1 MTVDP
6 PSDRSVDPA
15 VDPAEGPTLGA
26 GLDATLRVTGRDL
39 DLRLQVPRGRTL
51 ALLGANGAGKSTALA
66 CMAGLLRPD
75 GGEVRL
81 GDRVLSSS
89 RGSGTWVPP
98 HARGVALL
106 AQEARLF
113 PHLSVADNVAFGP
126 RSAGASRREARERAA
141 HWLAEVDAS
150 DLGPRRPT
158 ALSGGQAQRVAIA
171 RALATEP
178 QVLLLDEPLSA
189 LDVEAAPAIRQLL
202 RRVLRDRTTVVVTHD
217 VLDAVLLADD
227 VAVLE
232 SGRVVEQGPT
242 TRVLSRPRSAF
253 AARIAGLNLVR
264 GTASTSGASTAVTTP
279 QGLRVEGLTDDS
291 VPDGEAAVAVFSPS
305 AVGVYRDAP
314 HGSPRTTVRA
324 RVTDL
329 EPHGHQVRVHT
340 PYLSADVTPAALAEL
355 GLSVGDEAVLTVKAS
370 EVAVYPA

>member
-1 MTVDP
+1 MT
-6 PSDRSVDPA
+6 
-15 VDPAEGPTLGA
+15 
-26 GLDATLRVTGRDL
+26 LDAVLRVEGRDL
-39 DLRLQVPRGRTL
+39 DVRLRVEPGRTL
-51 ALLGANGAGKSTALA
+51 ALLGANGAGKSTVLA
-66 CMAGLLRPD
+66 CIAGLLQPD
-75 GGEVRL
+75 AGKVHL
-81 GDRVLSSS
+81 GDRVLFSAH
-89 RGSGTWVPP
+89 GSGTWVPP

-106 AQEARLF
+106 AQQARLF
-113 PHLSVADNVAFGP
+113 PHLSVEDNVAFGP
-126 RSAGASRREARERAA
+126 RSAGVPRRTARERAA
-141 HWLAEVDAS
+141 HWLAEVEAS
-150 DLGPRRPT
+150 ELAPRRPA

-178 QVLLLDEPLSA
+178 EVLLLDEPLSA

-227 VAVLE
+227 VAVLQ

-242 TRVLSRPRSAF
+242 ARVLSRPTSAF

-264 GTASTSGASTAVTTP
+264 GTAAASGTSTAVSALG
-279 QGLRVEGLTDDS
+279 GLRVEGLADDAI
-291 VPDGEAAVAVFSPS
+291 PDGDAAVAVFSPT
-305 AVGVYRDAP
+305 AVGVYREAP

-340 PYLSADVTPAALAEL
+340 AHVAADVTPAALAEL
-355 GLSVGDEAVLTVKAS
+355 GIGVGDEVVLTVKAS
-370 EVAVYPA
+370 EVAVYPG

>member
-1 MTVDP
+1 VN
-6 PSDRSVDPA
+6 
-15 VDPAEGPTLGA
+15 
-26 GLDATLRVTGRDL
+26 LDATLRMPDRDL
-39 DLRLQVPRGRTL
+39 DLHLHVASGRTL

-66 CMAGLLRPD
+66 CIAGLLRPD
-75 GGEVRL
+75 DGEVRL

-89 RGSGTWVPP
+89 RAPATWVPP

-126 RSAGASRREARERAA
+126 RSTGMSRRRARERAD

-150 DLGPRRPT
+150 ELGTRRPV

-171 RALATEP
+171 RALAAEP
-178 QVLLLDEPLSA
+178 EVLLLDEPLSA

-202 RRVLRDRTTVVVTHD
+202 RRVLRERTTVVVTHD

-232 SGRVVEQGPT
+232 AGRVVEQGST
-242 TRVLSRPRSAF
+242 AQVLARPRSAF
-253 AARIAGLNLVR
+253 AARVAGLNLVR
-264 GTASTSGASTAVTTP
+264 GTAAASGASTAVSTP
-279 QGLRVEGLTDDS
+279 QGLRVEGLADEP
-291 VPDGEAAVAVFSPS
+291 VPDGGAAVAVFSPS
-305 AVGVYRDAP
+305 AVGVYREAP

-340 PYLSADVTPAALAEL
+340 ADVSADVTPAALAEL
-355 GLSVGDEAVLTVKAS
+355 GIGVGDEVVLTVKAS
-370 EVAVYPA
+370 EVAVYAA